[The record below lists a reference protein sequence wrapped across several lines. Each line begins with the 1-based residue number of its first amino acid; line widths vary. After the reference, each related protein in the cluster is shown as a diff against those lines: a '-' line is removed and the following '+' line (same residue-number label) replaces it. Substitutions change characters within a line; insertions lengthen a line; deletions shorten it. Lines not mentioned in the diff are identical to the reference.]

1 MKHLLL
7 IISLIAFLFA
17 GSAFK
22 TEHVVKGMQ
31 PKKVENTFI
40 SPLTKQEIKIPDK
53 GISCTNQKL
62 NLIYKNYQD
71 SWPYKDID
79 DFSMTVDFM
88 EHAEHYYGISMPWTT
103 KLVHDA
109 LDQIRIVKTKHLN
122 FASISF
128 LLILALIGLCS
139 IITHQSY
146 FKKIGEKIQRTTGNT
161 EEEEHIYDLRASQIY
176 TKDLIVKVLTVA
188 IILFIALF
196 SYITVKEYREFKKL
210 NKHEPYELILYEAYS
225 NTP

>member
-7 IISLIAFLFA
+7 IIGLIAFLFA

-22 TEHVVKGMQ
+22 TEHVVKEMAT
-31 PKKVENTFI
+31 KKIEVENTFI
-40 SPLTKQEIKIPDK
+40 SPLTKQEIKIPNT
-53 GISCTNQKL
+53 GISCTNQEL

-79 DFSMTVDFM
+79 DFSMATDFM
-88 EHAEHYYGISMPWTT
+88 EHAQHYYDISMPWNA
-103 KLVHDA
+103 KLVHDGLEA
-109 LDQIRIVKTKHLN
+109 ISRAKTTHLN

-139 IITHQSY
+139 VLFFQSSY
-146 FKKIGEKIQRTTGNT
+146 KDIGRKIQRTTSEYSEIEDT
-161 EEEEHIYDLRASQIY
+161 EPQPSVSSPII
-176 TKDLIVKVLTVA
+176 KILTICAV
-188 IILFIALF
+188 IFIFLFAV
-196 SYITVKEYREFKKL
+196 ITIKEYGEFKKL

>member
-7 IISLIAFLFA
+7 IIGLIAFLFA

-40 SPLTKQEIKIPDK
+40 SPLTKQEIKIPDT
-53 GISCTNQKL
+53 GISCTNQEL

-79 DFSMTVDFM
+79 DFSMATDFM
-88 EHAEHYYGISMPWTT
+88 EHAQHYYDISMPWNA
-103 KLVHDA
+103 KLVHDGLEA
-109 LDQIRIVKTKHLN
+109 ISKAKTTHLN

-139 IITHQSY
+139 ILFFQPSY
-146 FKKIGEKIQRTTGNT
+146 KDIGRKIQRTVSEYNEIEDT
-161 EEEEHIYDLRASQIY
+161 EPQPSVSSPII
-176 TKDLIVKVLTVA
+176 KILTISAVIFIFLFVA
-188 IILFIALF
+188 ITI
-196 SYITVKEYREFKKL
+196 KEYGEFKKL

>member
-7 IISLIAFLFA
+7 IIGLIAFLFA

-40 SPLTKQEIKIPDK
+40 SPLTKQEIKIPDT
-53 GISCTNQKL
+53 GISCTNQEL
-62 NLIYKNYQD
+62 NMIYKNYQD

-79 DFSMTVDFM
+79 DFSMATDFM
-88 EHAEHYYGISMPWTT
+88 EHAQHYYDISMPWNA
-103 KLVHDA
+103 KLVHNGLEA
-109 LDQIRIVKTKHLN
+109 ISRAKTTHLN

-128 LLILALIGLCS
+128 LLFLALIGLCS
-139 IITHQSY
+139 ILFFQPSY
-146 FKKIGEKIQRTTGNT
+146 KDIGRKIQKTVSEYNEIEDT
-161 EEEEHIYDLRASQIY
+161 EPQPSVSSPII
-176 TKDLIVKVLTVA
+176 KILTISAVIFIFLFAA
-188 IILFIALF
+188 ITI
-196 SYITVKEYREFKKL
+196 KEYGEFKKL

>member
-7 IISLIAFLFA
+7 IIGLIAFLFA

-22 TEHVVKGMQ
+22 TEHVVKEMAT
-31 PKKVENTFI
+31 KKIEVENTFI
-40 SPLTKQEIKIPDK
+40 SPLTKQEIKIPDT
-53 GISCTNQKL
+53 GISCTNQEL

-79 DFSMTVDFM
+79 DFSMATDFM
-88 EHAEHYYGISMPWTT
+88 EHAQHYYDISMPWNA
-103 KLVHDA
+103 KLVHDGLEA
-109 LDQIRIVKTKHLN
+109 ISRAKTTHLN
-122 FASISF
+122 FVSISF

-139 IITHQSY
+139 VLFFQSSY
-146 FKKIGEKIQRTTGNT
+146 KDIGRKIQRTTSEYSEIEDT
-161 EEEEHIYDLRASQIY
+161 EPQPSVSSPII
-176 TKDLIVKVLTVA
+176 KILTICAV
-188 IILFIALF
+188 IFIFLFAV
-196 SYITVKEYREFKKL
+196 ITIKEYGEFKKL

>member
-7 IISLIAFLFA
+7 IIGLIAFLFA

-22 TEHVVKGMQ
+22 TEHVVKEMQ
-31 PKKVENTFI
+31 PKKVEDTFI
-40 SPLTKQEIKIPDK
+40 SPLTKQEIKIPTT
-53 GISCTNQKL
+53 GISCTNQEL

-71 SWPYKDID
+71 SWPYKDVD
-79 DFSMTVDFM
+79 DFSMATDFM
-88 EHAEHYYGISMPWTT
+88 EHAQHYYDISMPWNA
-103 KLVHDA
+103 KLVHDGLEA
-109 LDQIRIVKTKHLN
+109 ISKAKTTHLN

-139 IITHQSY
+139 VLFFQSSY
-146 FKKIGEKIQRTTGNT
+146 KDIGRKIQRTTS
-161 EEEEHIYDLRASQIY
+161 EYSEIEDRESQPSVSSPII
-176 TKDLIVKVLTVA
+176 KILTVSA
-188 IILFIALF
+188 LIFIILFAA
-196 SYITVKEYREFKKL
+196 ITIKEYGEFKKL

>member
-7 IISLIAFLFA
+7 IIGLIAFLFA

-40 SPLTKQEIKIPDK
+40 SPLTKQEIKIPDT
-53 GISCTNQKL
+53 GISCTNQEL
-62 NLIYKNYQD
+62 NMIYKNYQD

-79 DFSMTVDFM
+79 DFSMATDFM
-88 EHAEHYYGISMPWTT
+88 EHAQHYYDISMPWNA
-103 KLVHDA
+103 KLVHNGLEA
-109 LDQIRIVKTKHLN
+109 ISRAKTTHLN

-139 IITHQSY
+139 MLFFQPSY
-146 FKKIGEKIQRTTGNT
+146 KDIERKIQKTVSEYNEIEDT
-161 EEEEHIYDLRASQIY
+161 EPQPSVSSPII
-176 TKDLIVKVLTVA
+176 KILTISAVIFIFLFTA
-188 IILFIALF
+188 ITI
-196 SYITVKEYREFKKL
+196 KEYGEFKKL

>member
-7 IISLIAFLFA
+7 IIGLIAFLFA

-22 TEHVVKGMQ
+22 TEHVVKEMASQ
-31 PKKVENTFI
+31 KIEVENTFI
-40 SPLTKQEIKIPDK
+40 SPLTKQEIKIPST
-53 GISCTNQKL
+53 GISCTNQEL

-79 DFSMTVDFM
+79 DFSMATDFM
-88 EHAEHYYGISMPWTT
+88 EHAQHYYDISMPWNA
-103 KLVHDA
+103 KLVHDGLEA
-109 LDQIRIVKTKHLN
+109 ISRAKTTHLN

-139 IITHQSY
+139 VLFFQSSY
-146 FKKIGEKIQRTTGNT
+146 KDIGRKIQRTTS
-161 EEEEHIYDLRASQIY
+161 EYSEIEDKESQSPVSSPII
-176 TKDLIVKVLTVA
+176 KILTVCA
-188 IILFIALF
+188 VLFIFLF
-196 SYITVKEYREFKKL
+196 AAITIKEYGEFKRL
-210 NKHEPYELILYEAYS
+210 NKHAPYELILYEAYS

>member
-40 SPLTKQEIKIPDK
+40 SPLTKQEIKIPDT
-53 GISCTNQKL
+53 GISYTNQEL

-79 DFSMTVDFM
+79 DFSMATDFM
-88 EHAEHYYGISMPWTT
+88 EHAQHYYDISMPWNA
-103 KLVHDA
+103 KLVHDGLEA
-109 LDQIRIVKTKHLN
+109 ISKAKTTHLN

-139 IITHQSY
+139 ILFFQPSY
-146 FKKIGEKIQRTTGNT
+146 KDIGRKIQRTTP
-161 EEEEHIYDLRASQIY
+161 EYSEIEDKESQSSISSPII
-176 TKDLIVKVLTVA
+176 KILTICAV
-188 IILFIALF
+188 LFIFLF
-196 SYITVKEYREFKKL
+196 AAITIKEYGEFKKL
-210 NKHEPYELILYEAYS
+210 NKHAPYELILYEAYS

>member
-7 IISLIAFLFA
+7 IIGLIAFLFA

-40 SPLTKQEIKIPDK
+40 SPLTKQEIKIPDT
-53 GISCTNQKL
+53 GISCTNQEL

-79 DFSMTVDFM
+79 DFSMATDFM
-88 EHAEHYYGISMPWTT
+88 EHAQHYYDISMPWNA
-103 KLVHDA
+103 KLVHDGLEA
-109 LDQIRIVKTKHLN
+109 ISKAKTTHLN

-139 IITHQSY
+139 ILFFQPSY
-146 FKKIGEKIQRTTGNT
+146 KDIGRKIQRTTS
-161 EEEEHIYDLRASQIY
+161 EYSEIEDKESQSSISSPII
-176 TKDLIVKVLTVA
+176 KILTICAV
-188 IILFIALF
+188 LFIFLLAA
-196 SYITVKEYREFKKL
+196 ITIKEYGEFKKL
-210 NKHEPYELILYEAYS
+210 NKHAPYELILYEAYS

>member
-7 IISLIAFLFA
+7 IIGLIAFLFA

-40 SPLTKQEIKIPDK
+40 SPLTKQEIKIPDT
-53 GISCTNQKL
+53 GISCTNQEL
-62 NLIYKNYQD
+62 NRIYKNYQD

-79 DFSMTVDFM
+79 DFSMATDFM
-88 EHAEHYYGISMPWTT
+88 EHAQHYYDISMPWNA
-103 KLVHDA
+103 KLVHDGLEA
-109 LDQIRIVKTKHLN
+109 ISKAKTTHLN

-139 IITHQSY
+139 ILFFQPSY
-146 FKKIGEKIQRTTGNT
+146 KDIGRKIQRTTS
-161 EEEEHIYDLRASQIY
+161 EYSEIEDKESQSSISSPII
-176 TKDLIVKVLTVA
+176 KILTICAV
-188 IILFIALF
+188 LFIFLF
-196 SYITVKEYREFKKL
+196 AAITIKEYGEFKKL
-210 NKHEPYELILYEAYS
+210 NKHAPYELILYEAYS

>member
-40 SPLTKQEIKIPDK
+40 SPLTKQEIKIPDT
-53 GISCTNQKL
+53 GISCTNQEL

-79 DFSMTVDFM
+79 DFSMATDFM
-88 EHAEHYYGISMPWTT
+88 EHAQHYYDISMPWNA
-103 KLVHDA
+103 KLVHNGLEA
-109 LDQIRIVKTKHLN
+109 ISKAKTTHLN

-139 IITHQSY
+139 ILFFQPSY
-146 FKKIGEKIQRTTGNT
+146 KDIGRKIQRTTS
-161 EEEEHIYDLRASQIY
+161 EYSEIEDKESQSSISSPII
-176 TKDLIVKVLTVA
+176 KILTICAV
-188 IILFIALF
+188 LFIFLLAA
-196 SYITVKEYREFKKL
+196 ITIKEYGEFKKL
-210 NKHEPYELILYEAYS
+210 NKHAPYELILYEAYS

>member
-7 IISLIAFLFA
+7 IIGLIAFLFA

-40 SPLTKQEIKIPDK
+40 SPLTKQEIKIPDT
-53 GISCTNQKL
+53 GISCTNQEL
-62 NLIYKNYQD
+62 NMIYKNYQD

-79 DFSMTVDFM
+79 DFSMATDFM
-88 EHAEHYYGISMPWTT
+88 EHAQHYYDISMPWNA
-103 KLVHDA
+103 KLVHNGLEA
-109 LDQIRIVKTKHLN
+109 ISRAKTTHLN

-139 IITHQSY
+139 ILFFQPSY
-146 FKKIGEKIQRTTGNT
+146 KDIGRKIQKTVSEYNEIEDT
-161 EEEEHIYDLRASQIY
+161 EPQPSVSSPII
-176 TKDLIVKVLTVA
+176 KILTISAVIFIFLFVA
-188 IILFIALF
+188 ITI
-196 SYITVKEYREFKKL
+196 KEYGEFKKL

>member
-7 IISLIAFLFA
+7 IIGLIAFLFA

-40 SPLTKQEIKIPDK
+40 SPLTKQEIKIPDT
-53 GISCTNQKL
+53 GISCTNQEL
-62 NLIYKNYQD
+62 NMIYKNYQD

-79 DFSMTVDFM
+79 DFSMATDFM
-88 EHAEHYYGISMPWTT
+88 EHAQHYYDISMPWNA
-103 KLVHDA
+103 KLVHNGLEA
-109 LDQIRIVKTKHLN
+109 ISRAKTTHLN

-139 IITHQSY
+139 ILFFQPSY
-146 FKKIGEKIQRTTGNT
+146 KDIGRKIQRTTS
-161 EEEEHIYDLRASQIY
+161 EYSEIEDKESQSSISSPII
-176 TKDLIVKVLTVA
+176 KILTICAV
-188 IILFIALF
+188 LFIFLF
-196 SYITVKEYREFKKL
+196 AAITIKEYGEFKKL

>member
-7 IISLIAFLFA
+7 IIGLIAFLFA

-22 TEHVVKGMQ
+22 TEHVVKEMAT
-31 PKKVENTFI
+31 KKIEVENTFI
-40 SPLTKQEIKIPDK
+40 SPLTKQEIKIPNT

-79 DFSMTVDFM
+79 DFSMSYDFM
-88 EHAEHYYGISMPWTT
+88 EHAEHYYGISKPWNA
-103 KLVHDA
+103 KLVHDGLEA
-109 LDQIRIVKTKHLN
+109 ISRAKTTHLN

-139 IITHQSY
+139 ILFFQPSY
-146 FKKIGEKIQRTTGNT
+146 KDIRRKIQRTTSEYSEIEDT
-161 EEEEHIYDLRASQIY
+161 EPQPSVSSPII
-176 TKDLIVKVLTVA
+176 KILTVSA
-188 IILFIALF
+188 LIFIILFAA
-196 SYITVKEYREFKKL
+196 ITIKEYGEFKKL

>member
-7 IISLIAFLFA
+7 IIGLIAFLFA

-22 TEHVVKGMQ
+22 TEHVVKEMAT
-31 PKKVENTFI
+31 KKIEVENTFI
-40 SPLTKQEIKIPDK
+40 SPLTKQEIKIPNT
-53 GISCTNQKL
+53 GISCTNQEL

-79 DFSMTVDFM
+79 DFSMASDFM
-88 EHAEHYYGISMPWTT
+88 EHAEHYYGISKPWNA
-103 KLVHDA
+103 KLVHDGLNA
-109 LDQIRIVKTKHLN
+109 IQEIKLKHLN
-122 FASISF
+122 LASISF

-139 IITHQSY
+139 ILFFQPSY
-146 FKKIGEKIQRTTGNT
+146 KDIRRKIQRTTSEYSEIEDT
-161 EEEEHIYDLRASQIY
+161 EPQPSVSSPII
-176 TKDLIVKVLTVA
+176 KILTVSA
-188 IILFIALF
+188 LIFIMLFAT
-196 SYITVKEYREFKKL
+196 ITIKEYGEFKKL

>member
-7 IISLIAFLFA
+7 VIGLIAFLFA

-22 TEHVVKGMQ
+22 TEHVVKEMQ

-40 SPLTKQEIKIPDK
+40 SPLTKQEIKIPDT
-53 GISCTNQKL
+53 GISCTNQEL

-71 SWPYKDID
+71 SWPYKDVD
-79 DFSMTVDFM
+79 DFSLATDFM
-88 EHAEHYYGISMPWTT
+88 EHAQHYYDISMPWNA
-103 KLVHDA
+103 KLVHNGLEA
-109 LDQIRIVKTKHLN
+109 ISRAKTTHLN

-139 IITHQSY
+139 VLFFQSSY
-146 FKKIGEKIQRTTGNT
+146 KDIGRKIQRTTS
-161 EEEEHIYDLRASQIY
+161 EYSEIEDKELQSPVSSPII
-176 TKDLIVKVLTVA
+176 KILTVCVIIFIFLFTA
-188 IILFIALF
+188 ITI
-196 SYITVKEYREFKKL
+196 KEYGEFKRL
-210 NKHEPYELILYEAYS
+210 NKHAPYELILYEAYS

>member
-40 SPLTKQEIKIPDK
+40 SPLTKQEIKIPDT
-53 GISCTNQKL
+53 GISCTNQEL
-62 NLIYKNYQD
+62 NRIYKNYQD

-79 DFSMTVDFM
+79 DFSMATDFM
-88 EHAEHYYGISMPWTT
+88 EHAQHYYDISMPWNA
-103 KLVHDA
+103 KLVHDGLEA
-109 LDQIRIVKTKHLN
+109 ISKAKTTHLN

-139 IITHQSY
+139 ILFFQPSY
-146 FKKIGEKIQRTTGNT
+146 KDIGRKIQRTTS
-161 EEEEHIYDLRASQIY
+161 EYSEIEDKESQSSISSPII
-176 TKDLIVKVLTVA
+176 KILTICAV
-188 IILFIALF
+188 LFIFLF
-196 SYITVKEYREFKKL
+196 AAITIKEYGEFKKL
-210 NKHEPYELILYEAYS
+210 NKHAPYELILYEAYS

>member
-7 IISLIAFLFA
+7 IIGLIAFLFA

-22 TEHVVKGMQ
+22 TEHVVKEMAT
-31 PKKVENTFI
+31 KKIEVENTFI
-40 SPLTKQEIKIPDK
+40 SPLTKQEIKIPNT
-53 GISCTNQKL
+53 GISCTNQEL

-79 DFSMTVDFM
+79 DFSMATDFM
-88 EHAEHYYGISMPWTT
+88 EHAEHYYGISKPWNA
-103 KLVHDA
+103 KLVHDGLNA
-109 LDQIRIVKTKHLN
+109 IQEIKLKHLN
-122 FASISF
+122 LASISF

-139 IITHQSY
+139 ILFFQPSY
-146 FKKIGEKIQRTTGNT
+146 KDIRRKIQRTTSEYSEIEDT
-161 EEEEHIYDLRASQIY
+161 EPQPSVSSPII
-176 TKDLIVKVLTVA
+176 KILTVSA
-188 IILFIALF
+188 LIFIMLCAT
-196 SYITVKEYREFKKL
+196 ITIKEYGEFKKL

>member
-31 PKKVENTFI
+31 KKKVENTFI
-40 SPLTKQEIKIPDK
+40 SPLTKEEIKIPDT
-53 GISCTNQKL
+53 GISCTNQEL
-62 NLIYKNYQD
+62 NLIYKNYED

-79 DFSMTVDFM
+79 DFSMSYDFM
-88 EHAEHYYGISMPWTT
+88 EHTEHYYGISKPWNA
-103 KLVHDA
+103 KLVHEGLNA
-109 LDQIRIVKTKHLN
+109 IQEIKLKHLKL
-122 FASISF
+122 ASISF
-128 LLILALIGLCS
+128 LLVIALIGVCS
-139 IITHQSY
+139 MLFFQPTCA
-146 FKKIGEKIQRTTGNT
+146 
-161 EEEEHIYDLRASQIY
+161 DLRNKIKRTSEGYDEIENTDTNSRQSNLVI
-176 TKDLIVKVLTVA
+176 KVLTVSA
-188 IILFIALF
+188 IIFIMLFAA
-196 SYITVKEYREFKKL
+196 ITIKEYGEFKKL

>member
-7 IISLIAFLFA
+7 IIGLIAFLFA

-40 SPLTKQEIKIPDK
+40 SPLTKQEIKIPDT
-53 GISCTNQKL
+53 GISCTNQEL

-71 SWPYKDID
+71 SCPYKDID
-79 DFSMTVDFM
+79 DFSMSYDFM
-88 EHAEHYYGISMPWTT
+88 EHAEHYYGISKPWNA
-103 KLVHDA
+103 KLVHEGLNA
-109 LDQIRIVKTKHLN
+109 IQEIKLKHLN

-139 IITHQSY
+139 ILFFQPSY
-146 FKKIGEKIQRTTGNT
+146 KDIGRKIQRTTS
-161 EEEEHIYDLRASQIY
+161 EYSEIEDKESQSSISSPII
-176 TKDLIVKVLTVA
+176 KILTICAV
-188 IILFIALF
+188 LFIFLF
-196 SYITVKEYREFKKL
+196 AAITIKEYGEFKKL

>member
-40 SPLTKQEIKIPDK
+40 SPLTKQEIKIPDT
-53 GISCTNQKL
+53 GISCTNQEL

-79 DFSMTVDFM
+79 DFSMATDFM
-88 EHAEHYYGISMPWTT
+88 EHAQHYYDISMPWNA
-103 KLVHDA
+103 KLVHDGLEA
-109 LDQIRIVKTKHLN
+109 ISKAKTTHLN

-139 IITHQSY
+139 ILFFQPSY
-146 FKKIGEKIQRTTGNT
+146 KDIGRKIQRTTS
-161 EEEEHIYDLRASQIY
+161 EYSEIEDKESQSSISSPII
-176 TKDLIVKVLTVA
+176 KILTICAV
-188 IILFIALF
+188 LFIFLF
-196 SYITVKEYREFKKL
+196 AAITIKEYGEFKKL
-210 NKHEPYELILYEAYS
+210 NKHAPYELILYEAYS